1 MVSWWFLTS
10 SIARLQQESNCICRM
25 CGKCVKVSN
34 REHPQKCHTLCL
46 KGQIKISASKEPT
59 ESYLSLSYKPL
70 LPLEAVSGY
79 NITQKTL
86 TLTCSEDSSML
97 CVMKQFQDKGTWD
110 TMTTLIQET
119 EYRVICEGHT
129 LIGIYQ
135 SIFSNVAAYF
145 PSPPDV
151 TVAMQF

>member
-1 MVSWWFLTS
+1 
-10 SIARLQQESNCICRM
+10 
-25 CGKCVKVSN
+25 
-34 REHPQKCHTLCL
+34 
-46 KGQIKISASKEPT
+46 
-59 ESYLSLSYKPL
+59 
-70 LPLEAVSGY
+70 
-79 NITQKTL
+79 
-86 TLTCSEDSSML
+86 ML

-110 TMTTLIQET
+110 TMITLIQET
-119 EYRVICEGHT
+119 EYLVICEGHT